1 MGLGRLRLCTSS
13 LLVHWVWSQLT
24 GAYPNG
30 EVPFHSLLPVQ
41 TLVQMH
47 KDFLRIAALHAPL
60 RAQALLSYELVAKIA
75 LAAFFAHDFPPA
87 TPIMFGF
94 RRVVWLGP
102 WCLSVLGC
110 VAWLRRL
117 STAHPIC
124 SCYCLHV
131 FSSSRAPA
139 RILPRRPSHTHCN
152 VRSTR
157 EGSGFATF
165 TSQRNR
171 TKFLC
176 CLYKHL
182 FRCTKHFFQCSC
194 CLHTR
199 CELKVY

>member
-1 MGLGRLRLCTSS
+1 MHKT
-13 LLVHWVWSQLT
+13 
-24 GAYPNG
+24 
-30 EVPFHSLLPVQ
+30 FLPVQ
-41 TLVQMH
+41 LLPPHT
-47 KDFLRIAALHAPL
+47 L
-60 RAQALLSYELVAKIA
+60 RAQGLLSYSLISKDCA
-75 LAAFFAHDFPPA
+75 LAALFAHDFPPA

-124 SCYCLHV
+124 SCYCLQV

-176 CLYKHL
+176 TSVCNSK
-182 FRCTKHFFQCSC
+182 TAAAGMQQQDCSC
-194 CLHTR
+194 RLALRYALLLGKSSLFSERPACLRKKSTWN
-199 CELKVY
+199 KWVN